1 MPVDGFH
8 AGAIIDGD
16 WAVLVLEGELDY
28 GFQQRARDAL
38 ARIEHTRTLVVDLRA
53 VTFVDSSG
61 VHLLF
66 EARAHCRRL
75 VVVRGPAPV
84 HRTLAALELE
94 GEFEFVDEP
103 LLAA

>member
-28 GFQQRARDAL
+28 RVQQRAHDAL
-38 ARIEHTRTLVVDLRA
+38 ERIEHTRTLVVDLRA
-53 VTFVDSSG
+53 VTFMDSSG
-61 VHLLF
+61 VHLLI
-66 EARAHCRRL
+66 EARGHCRRL
-75 VVVRGPAPV
+75 VVVRGPAHV
-84 HRTLAALELE
+84 HRTLAALGLE